1 MSSFIGHSLAAIS
14 MYSVEKQPPSP
25 NKIYW
30 LGWLIIIASAPDID
44 HIIRALHLRSQHQ
57 DIRITHSILLSL
69 LNRKVIDRVPRELT
83 IPILECLEATW
94 QYNIKGKSVDES
106 VRFAVQDEK
115 SLAKRGSISMVLF
128 SQRYHRN

>member
-1 MSSFIGHSLAAIS
+1 MSSFIGHSLAAFS
-14 MYSVEKQPPSP
+14 TYSVEKQPPSP
-25 NKIYW
+25 HKIYW

-44 HIIRALHLRSQHQ
+44 HIIRTLHLRSQHQ

-94 QYNIKGKSVDES
+94 QCNIKGKSVDEGVS
-106 VRFAVQDEK
+106 FAVQDEK
-115 SLAKRGSISMVLF
+115 SLAKRVVLE
-128 SQRYHRN
+128 

>member
-1 MSSFIGHSLAAIS
+1 MSSFIGHSLAAFS
-14 MYSVEKQPPSP
+14 TYSVEKQPPSSH
-25 NKIYW
+25 KIYW

-44 HIIRALHLRSQHQ
+44 HIIRTLHLRSQHQ

-94 QYNIKGKSVDES
+94 QCNIKGKSVDEGVS
-106 VRFAVQDEK
+106 FAVQDEK
-115 SLAKRGSISMVLF
+115 SLAKRVVLE
-128 SQRYHRN
+128 